1 MKRLVVVV
9 LATLLGAACA
19 GGNSKVID
27 AGPAPTR
34 APGAQGS
41 PAAAGGSDSIA
52 GPASGPGS
60 GTGPMTAVALYL
72 TEGDTLH
79 RIVRSVP
86 KVAGIGAAT
95 LRALLAGPTPEEAKS
110 GVGTAVP
117 SGTRLLGLTIE
128 GGVAR
133 VDLSRQFEV
142 TGNEEGVTLSLAQVT
157 CTLGQFDTVKGVRFA
172 LDGKDVSVLSGDGT
186 VTDRPLTCDRYGR
199 FEPAPKSADP
209 GIWPYTSAAESDA
222 AVAGGDR
229 TFLDP
234 VATAREFATRYLGM
248 VDPVVFDFSQGGPGD
263 GEVGVGFRY
272 SEGRNPVADPKPTT
286 TVVVR
291 QLGRRG
297 DSGAWTV
304 TAAWSPNIEV
314 SGPQPLGRVSSPLP
328 LTGRASAFEGHVNV
342 SVREDAMLAG
352 ATLGDGFVTGRGDG
366 ELGPF
371 SGQIAFR
378 SPSKPAGAV
387 VFFERSAA
395 DGQVL
400 RATVVRVTFGS

>member
-1 MKRLVVVV
+1 MKRLAVVVV
-9 LATLLGAACA
+9 TALLGAACA
-19 GGNSKVID
+19 GGSSTVTD

-34 APGAQGS
+34 ATGPEASSG
-41 PAAAGGSDSIA
+41 AAGSSDSITD
-52 GPASGPGS
+52 PGS
-60 GTGPMTAVALYL
+60 GSASGSASGSGPTTAVALYL
-72 TEGDTLH
+72 TQGDTLH

-142 TGNEEGVTLSLAQVT
+142 TADEEGVTLSLAQVT

-209 GIWPYTSAAESDA
+209 GIWPYTSAEESDA
-222 AVAGGDR
+222 AVAGGNR

-234 VATAREFATRYLGM
+234 VAAAREFATRSLGM
-248 VDPVVFDFSQGGPGD
+248 VDPVVFDFAEGGPGA
-263 GEVGVGFRY
+263 GEVGIGFRY
-272 SEGRNPVADPKPTT
+272 SEGRTPTPT
-286 TVVVR
+286 PSPR
-291 QLGRRG
+291 PPWSSANSAAGAIRGLGR
-297 DSGAWTV
+297 
-304 TAAWSPNIEV
+304 
-314 SGPQPLGRVSSPLP
+314 
-328 LTGRASAFEGHVNV
+328 
-342 SVREDAMLAG
+342 
-352 ATLGDGFVTGRGDG
+352 
-366 ELGPF
+366 
-371 SGQIAFR
+371 
-378 SPSKPAGAV
+378 
-387 VFFERSAA
+387 
-395 DGQVL
+395 
-400 RATVVRVTFGS
+400 

>member
-1 MKRLVVVV
+1 M
-9 LATLLGAACA
+9 
-19 GGNSKVID
+19 
-27 AGPAPTR
+27 
-34 APGAQGS
+34 
-41 PAAAGGSDSIA
+41 
-52 GPASGPGS
+52 
-60 GTGPMTAVALYL
+60 
-72 TEGDTLH
+72 
-79 RIVRSVP
+79 
-86 KVAGIGAAT
+86 
-95 LRALLAGPTPEEAKS
+95 
-110 GVGTAVP
+110 
-117 SGTRLLGLTIE
+117 
-128 GGVAR
+128 AR

-157 CTLGQFDTVKGVRFA
+157 CTLGQFHAVKGVRFA

-199 FEPAPKSADP
+199 FDPASKSVDL
-209 GIWPYTSAAESDA
+209 GIWPYTSAAESDG

-234 VATAREFATRYLGM
+234 VVAAREFATRYLGM
-248 VDPVVFDFSQGGPGD
+248 VDPVVFDFNEGGSGD
-263 GEVGVGFRY
+263 SEVGVGFRY
-272 SEGRNPVADPKPTT
+272 SEGRAPVADPKPTT

-304 TAAWSPNIEV
+304 TAAWSPDIEV
-314 SGPQPLGRVSSPLP
+314 RGPQPLGRVSSPLP
-328 LTGRASAFEGHVNV
+328 LTGRASAFDGHVNG
-342 SVREDAMLAG
+342 SVREDAMVAG
-352 ATLGDGFVTGRGDG
+352 ASLGEGFVTGRGDG

-378 SPSKPAGAV
+378 PPSRPAGAV

-400 RATVVRVTFGS
+400 RATVVRVRFGS

>member
-1 MKRLVVVV
+1 
-9 LATLLGAACA
+9 
-19 GGNSKVID
+19 
-27 AGPAPTR
+27 
-34 APGAQGS
+34 
-41 PAAAGGSDSIA
+41 SITD
-52 GPASGPGS
+52 PASGSASGS
-60 GTGPMTAVALYL
+60 GPTTAVALYL
-72 TEGDTLH
+72 TQGDTLH

-142 TGNEEGVTLSLAQVT
+142 TGNEEAVTLSLAQVT

-199 FEPAPKSADP
+199 FEPAPKSPDP
-209 GIWPYTSAAESDA
+209 GIWPYTSAEESDA

-234 VATAREFATRYLGM
+234 VAAAREFATRYLGM
-248 VDPVVFDFSQGGPGD
+248 VDPFVFDFAEGGPGD
-263 GEVGVGFRY
+263 GEVGIGFRY
-272 SEGRNPVADPKPTT
+272 SEGRTPVANPKPTT
-286 TVVVR
+286 SVVVR

-314 SGPQPLGRVSSPLP
+314 SEPQPLSRVSSPLP

-342 SVREDAMLAG
+342 SVREDAMVAG
-352 ATLGDGFVTGRGDG
+352 ASLGEGFVTGRGDG

-371 SGQIAFR
+371 SGHVAFR

-387 VFFERSAA
+387 VFSDRSAA
-395 DGQVL
+395 DGQML
-400 RATVVRVTFGS
+400 RATVVRVTFGP

>member
-9 LATLLGAACA
+9 LATLLGSACA
-19 GGNSKVID
+19 GGSTKVID

-34 APGAQGS
+34 APGAQAS
-41 PAAAGGSDSIA
+41 SAPAGGSDPVTN
-52 GPASGPGS
+52 PASGSAS
-60 GTGPMTAVALYL
+60 GAGPDRTTAVTLYL

-86 KVAGIGAAT
+86 KVTGIGAAA
-95 LRALLAGPTPEEAKS
+95 LRALLAGPTPEEAQS

-186 VTDRPLTCDRYGR
+186 VTDRALTCDRYGR
-199 FEPAPKSADP
+199 FGPAPTTADP

-234 VATAREFATRYLGM
+234 VAAAREFATRYLGM
-248 VDPVVFDFSQGGPGD
+248 VDPVVFDFAEGGPGD
-263 GEVGVGFRY
+263 GEVGRGVG
-272 SEGRNPVADPKPTT
+272 PTRRRAPGGLT
-286 TVVVR
+286 F
-291 QLGRRG
+291 RRG
-297 DSGAWTV
+297 T
-304 TAAWSPNIEV
+304 P
-314 SGPQPLGRVSSPLP
+314 R
-328 LTGRASAFEGHVNV
+328 R
-342 SVREDAMLAG
+342 R
-352 ATLGDGFVTGRGDG
+352 
-366 ELGPF
+366 
-371 SGQIAFR
+371 
-378 SPSKPAGAV
+378 
-387 VFFERSAA
+387 
-395 DGQVL
+395 
-400 RATVVRVTFGS
+400 